1 MYMPILFLT
10 SQLPS
15 DLPSDH
21 KGKTP
26 VGTSR
31 NWETPV
37 KNNKIT
43 DLVQSI
49 LKANIHLI
57 IHATK

>member
-26 VGTSR
+26 VGTSTSR

-37 KNNKIT
+37 KT
-43 DLVQSI
+43 QE
-49 LKANIHLI
+49 
-57 IHATK
+57 